1 MQHKVKRWI
10 SLRGDSRLLGLR
22 QNLLPSEILD
32 LQPGPL
38 NIPPFQQ
45 IQEKRGSLERKMTTL
60 SSRILVVNDRQPQ
73 LYG

>member
-1 MQHKVKRWI
+1 MQHKVKRLI

-22 QNLLPSEILD
+22 QNLLPSEILG

-38 NIPPFQQ
+38 NILPFQQ
-45 IQEKRGSLERKMTTL
+45 IQETRGSLERKMTTL